1 MFLCWSWIYQI
12 KRQTL
17 SV

>member
-17 SV
+17 SI